1 MKLRRGLWAAAWLV
15 LLPTWAFA
23 QQTGTVSGKVIGSD
37 GLVLP
42 GVTVE
47 ARSPALPAPR
57 VTVTGSGGDYR
68 LPALQPGTYT
78 LTFDLSGMT
87 KVTKEALVQLQQETV
102 VNATL
107 SVKGVTETVNVTAPI
122 IPVIEKDSTAL
133 RSGVSTE
140 TIKAVPLGQEYRDLV
155 KLIPGVQYTEDAVR
169 GPSAGG
175 SGQDN
180 VYKFDGVNVT
190 LPLFGTLSAEPAS
203 HDIAEVTT
211 IKGGAKALDFDRS
224 GGFTV
229 DSISKSG
236 TAKFSGML
244 SYQFQTASMV
254 AAVQNGG
261 VSQFSQ
267 DLKWLTA
274 NLGGPVIPNKVYF
287 YGSYYRPTEGH
298 SNAANLYG
306 PLPSFSSTR
315 NEGFGKLTLTPL
327 NQVLVNISWRQ
338 SHRLDKGSTFGSTSS
353 ATTGSGA
360 EAWQKIGIAELS
372 WIVNSRSFAT
382 FKYTH
387 FANPTRS
394 RPDYVSA
401 TGINTTLGTHLDVT
415 NLDKIGQLS
424 VPTPVAGAT
433 AYDTFIQPLIN
444 QYGYLSNGVMT
455 GGGNVGYGTLFDND
469 NFYRDQAQA
478 AYNITLGTSI
488 RHDIHAG
495 FQWYVDTEDLL
506 RSSNG
511 WGLITVPGGRL
522 PSVSP
527 CGNSSC
533 APAYYVAAY
542 QQQSVGTVPTIHSEY
557 RSIDAELNDTIT
569 IKNLSLNFGVLMS
582 RDKLYGQ
589 GLQEDP
595 TTVSGYVAKPGNQY
609 LMYTIPFAKTLQPR
623 IGATWSYNGK
633 DTIYASFAR
642 YVPAAS
648 SLPRAA
654 SWARNLATTI
664 NAFFDA
670 NGNLYGLAPFA
681 SSSGKLFVP
690 DMTPRRTDEYLI
702 GTNKQFEHG
711 ITARLY
717 YRHRRGSHYW
727 EDTNNNARVI
737 YNPPP
742 GIPQTLYIPNLSAM
756 LAQIGSGSSYVIT
769 ELDGAYT
776 SYHEATVE
784 VEWRTRKSYVRMSY
798 AWTRY
803 RGNFDQDNTTSG
815 NDANIFIGSSNIGDG
830 AGRQLW
836 NFKDGTLRGD
846 RPVMLKLYGY
856 YQLPWNASAGA
867 YGILQSG
874 QPWEAWSYEPYIALT
889 TSTSDTDRFAE
900 PAGDRRTPMHA
911 QVDVNY
917 TQNFKMISHY
927 GFQVTADLYNVTNSQ
942 TGYNYEPSMH
952 SPLFG
957 EARSWYAPRRLQIG
971 VRFQF

>member
-1 MKLRRGLWAAAWLV
+1 MMLTRGLWVAAWLL
-15 LLPTWAFA
+15 LLPTLAAA
-23 QQTGTVSGKVIGSD
+23 QQTGTVTGKVVGSD

-57 VTVTGSGGDYR
+57 VTVTDGGGGYR
-68 LPALQPGTYT
+68 LPALQPGNYT
-78 LTFDLSGMT
+78 LTYVLSGMSQ
-87 KVTKEALVQLQQETV
+87 VTKEAAVRLQQETV
-102 VNATL
+102 VNVTM
-107 SVKGVTETVNVTAPI
+107 SVQGVTETVTVTAAI
-122 IPVIEKDSTAL
+122 IPMIEKDSTAL
-133 RSGVSTE
+133 RSGMSTE
-140 TIKAVPLGQEYRDLV
+140 TINSVPLGQEYRDLV
-155 KLIPGVQYTEDAVR
+155 KLIPGVQYTEDSVR

-211 IKGGAKALDFDRS
+211 IKGGAKAVDFDRS
-224 GGFTV
+224 GGFSV

-236 TAKFSGML
+236 TAKFAGMV
-244 SYQFQTASMV
+244 SYQFQTESMV
-254 AAVQNGG
+254 AGVQNGG
-261 VSQFSQ
+261 VSQYNQS
-267 DLKWLTA
+267 LKWFTA
-274 NLGGPVIPNKVYF
+274 NLGGPVIPNKAYF
-287 YGSYYRPTEGH
+287 YGSYYRPTVGH

-306 PLPSFSSTR
+306 PLPSFESTR
-315 NEGFGKLTLTPL
+315 NEGFGKLTLTPIS
-327 NQVLVNISWRQ
+327 QVLINLSWRQ

-353 ATTGSGA
+353 ATTGSGS
-360 EAWQKIGIAELS
+360 ETWQKIGIAELS
-372 WIVNSRSFAT
+372 WILNARSYAT

-387 FANPTRS
+387 FAYPTQS

-401 TGINTTLGTHLDVT
+401 TGINTTIGTQLDIA
-415 NLDKIGQLS
+415 NLDKIGQLQ
-424 VPTPVAGAT
+424 VPTPVADAT
-433 AYDTFIQPLIN
+433 DYNAFVAPLID
-444 QYGYLSNGVMT
+444 QYGYLANGVKT
-455 GGGNVGYGTLFDND
+455 GGGYVGYGTLFDKD
-469 NFYRDQAQA
+469 SFYRDQAQVG
-478 AYNITLGTSI
+478 YNITLGTTI

-495 FQWYVDTEDLL
+495 FQWYSDAEDLL

-511 WGLITVPGGRL
+511 WGFITAPGGRL
-522 PSVSP
+522 PAVSP

-542 QQQSVGTVPTIHSEY
+542 QQQSVGAVPTIHSEY
-557 RSIDAELNDTIT
+557 RSINIEVNDTISF
-569 IKNLSLNFGVLMS
+569 KNLALNLGLMAS
-582 RDKLYGQ
+582 RDDLYGQ
-589 GLQEDP
+589 GLGEAN
-595 TTVSGYVAKPGNQY
+595 TISGYVASPGNRY
-609 LMYTIPFAKTLQPR
+609 REYRIPFAKTLQPR

-664 NAFFDA
+664 NAYFDQ
-670 NGNLYGLAPFA
+670 NGVLYGLAPFA

-702 GTNKQFEHG
+702 GTNKQFAHG
-711 ITARLY
+711 VTARLY

-727 EDTNNNARVI
+727 EDTNNNARVVFD
-737 YNPPP
+737 PPP

-756 LAQIGSGSSYVIT
+756 TTQIGSGSSYVVT

-776 SYHEATVE
+776 SYDEATAE
-784 VEWRTRKSYVRMSY
+784 IEWRTRKTYVRASY

-803 RGNFDQDNTTSG
+803 RGNFDQDNTTAA
-815 NDANIFIGSSNIGDG
+815 NDQNIFIGSSNIGDG

-846 RPVMLKLYGY
+846 KPVMFKLYGY

-867 YGILQSG
+867 YFILQSG

-911 QVDVNY
+911 QVDLNY
-917 TQNFKMISHY
+917 TQNFKLVSHY
-927 GFQVTADLYNVTNSQ
+927 EFQVTADLYNATNSQ
-942 TGYNYEPSMH
+942 TGYNYEPSLH

-957 EARSWYAPRRLQIG
+957 MARSWYDPRRLQVA